1 MYKAC
6 FEEKMIYLYI
16 FGIHQYLLYKM
27 QPIYCDNKDHKDNP
41 LNLVCLEQRCI
52 HKGLICSFCLL
63 SEHQDH
69 VKNVFPLKTII
80 LSLNKAN
87 NPKN

>member
-1 MYKAC
+1 
-6 FEEKMIYLYI
+6 
-16 FGIHQYLLYKM
+16 M